1 MHFQSLYLSAVAVSA
16 VSFGWG
22 ALDKPSASNLIWSD
36 EPAVVVYPQEDK
48 NSEGSFGKY
57 RKPASVWEAEGYP
70 IGNGRVGAMI
80 FSAPGRERLALNEI
94 SLLVRRSQSG
104 GRVRLRA

>member
-1 MHFQSLYLSAVAVSA
+1 MHLQSLFLSAVAVSS
-16 VSFGWG
+16 VSLGWG

-48 NSEGSFGKY
+48 NPDGNFGKY
-57 RKPASVWEAEGYP
+57 KKPSSVWEAEGYP

-80 FSAPGRERLALNEI
+80 FSAPNRERFALNEI
-94 SLLVRRSQSG
+94 SLWSG
-104 GRVRLRA
+104 GPNPGGG